1 MCLCVCGW
9 VLYYFN
15 SIASGCNSGGGNY
28 CDASLNIYN
37 TPSLQLHYVLDDDDD
52 DKVFN
57 VAVNQLLLRFIHWS
71 LKMSSK

>member
-28 CDASLNIYN
+28 CDASL
-37 TPSLQLHYVLDDDDD
+37 QLHYVLDDDDD

-57 VAVNQLLLRFIHWS
+57 VAVNQLLLRS